1 MWQTFI
7 DLLTYLGLILIGIL
21 VWGALSPFEVMGWW
35 AGWFGDKIYDG
46 GVEPGPEHSQIRHDP
61 GGYLI
66 FMSGIGKAT
75 GETLSYRENT
85 FLGRLAQRVPNLV
98 IISDLFPYSVNNLP
112 LTGQPFFARLWRWAL
127 QRKLNG
133 PVLAGYLINVRN
145 IWQLMLSADK
155 RYGPMYNQALA
166 QVLLD
171 GLLRY
176 GYRPEQ
182 RKPIFV
188 MGYSGAGQLAV
199 GPVAYL
205 KEWLN
210 SPVYII
216 TLGGVFVSDPS
227 IDVVDHFYDL
237 RGDKDVIPHYGLL
250 APGRWPFTVAS
261 EWNRARRQGRVTT
274 IKLGPMDH
282 TGRNGYLDHKIFLPD
297 GTSFLDQT
305 VKVVAQ
311 VVEEHMPPSISQEA
325 HLTAAQLSNLPFVP
339 GGESAQTA
347 SSS

>member
-1 MWQTFI
+1 MWDTFI
-7 DLLTYLGLILIGIL
+7 DLLTYLGLILVGIFI
-21 VWGALSPFEVMGWW
+21 WGALSPFEVMGWW

-46 GVEPGPEHSQIRHDP
+46 GVEPGPAQRQIRHDP
-61 GGYLI
+61 GGYLV

-85 FLGRLAQRVPNLV
+85 FLGKLAQTVPNLV

-112 LTGQPFFARLWRWAL
+112 LTGQPFFARIWRWAL

-145 IWQLMLSADK
+145 IWQLMISADK

-182 RKPIFV
+182 RRPIFV

-205 KEWLN
+205 KEWLD

-227 IDVVDHFYDL
+227 MDVVDHFYDL
-237 RGDKDVIPHYGLL
+237 RGDKDIIHNYGYL

-261 EWNRARRQGRVTT
+261 EWNRARRQGRITT
-274 IKLGPMDH
+274 VNLGPMDH
-282 TGRNGYLDHKIFLPD
+282 TGRNGYLDHKTFLPD
-297 GTSFLDQT
+297 GTSYLEST
-305 VKVVAQ
+305 VEGVARILQ
-311 VVEEHMPPSISQEA
+311 KHMPAEIGSDAQATASRLND
-325 HLTAAQLSNLPFVP
+325 LTGPQGTEAAQIATS
-339 GGESAQTA
+339 
-347 SSS
+347 